1 MVGNLVGTVQV
12 QEVQSEGAVMWSSPV
27 PSKYYKWA
35 MTEENIALASN
46 LKSLA
51 YQLSISFFPMEVMG
65 FLTHFL

>member
-12 QEVQSEGAVMWSSPV
+12 QEVQSEGAVMWSPV

-51 YQLSISFFPMEVMG
+51 YQLSISFFPTEVMG
-65 FLTHFL
+65 FLTPFL